1 MKDLIL
7 KDPMY
12 ISILRIIYKKKKVR
26 PVELAKI
33 FELTRQA
40 IDYRLNNLIKEG
52 YVTKEYIQGKVYYK
66 LTERGIQVVGKDQ
79 KYRILRDSREMSV
92 NNYPI
97 FMKDKLGI
105 MMFLLFFLIGC
116 IGFIYFLLAGE
127 ASRAFASFVIWL
139 ILGILV
145 SLVIRR
151 SMVLI

>member
-1 MKDLIL
+1 MKDPIL

-12 ISILRIIYKKKKVR
+12 ISILRIIYRKKKVR
-26 PVELAKI
+26 PVELADI

-66 LTERGIQVVGKDQ
+66 LTERGLQVLGKE
-79 KYRILRDSREMSV
+79 KEHHILRDSREILRSNPLNFKM
-92 NNYPI
+92 NRLDI
-97 FMKDKLGI
+97 I
-105 MMFLLFFLIGC
+105 IFLLFFLIGC
-116 IGFIYFLLAGE
+116 IGFFYFLLAGE
-127 ASRAFASFVIWL
+127 ASRGFASLVIWL

-151 SMVLI
+151 RMILI